1 MFLLLGILL
10 GVVVSV
16 GEGSSPKVF
25 YTSSLSLYDIIT
37 NDYIKG
43 ELFLSS
49 LAPLLLATI
58 IIFVLSIK
66 RISFF
71 LTFVYIAF
79 QGFLFSQS
87 LVAIILANGIEG
99 VLTALFF
106 IIPINILNF
115 ASLIS
120 FLVVCWH
127 RLSFASSYSLGTKK
141 SLKTFTKKYMLV
153 LALCVVSS
161 LIYGFIYPLL
171 LRSVVVI
178 NY

>member
-1 MFLLLGILL
+1 MSQILSKIL
-10 GVVVSV
+10 PIRMNIRLVIQVSFIRLYRYTLIIK
-16 GEGSSPKVF
+16 KVHCP
-25 YTSSLSLYDIIT
+25 IV
-37 NDYIKG
+37 K
-43 ELFLSS
+43 
-49 LAPLLLATI
+49 
-58 IIFVLSIK
+58 VQ
-66 RISFF
+66 SFF

-127 RLSFASSYSLGTKK
+127 RLAFASSYSLGTKK

-161 LIYGFIYPLL
+161 LIYGFVYPLL